1 MQSQSARGHCKKHI
15 KRRFRGVSTRSQGVS
30 SRLKASKTFGRTNM
44 WPSQTNTI
52 SCKKPWPEAHTG
64 RIGDSDACAR
74 LAEDN
79 FAEDTQWHCQGI
91 SMCLEH
97 ASRRLKDLK
106 SLGHYLSICIRRRST
121 FSFPFVPHCVHVSQ
135 TRLKASQGLA
145 SSSSSAQEPIS
156 NGVQFGELKAIGTH
170 RRWGYL
176 QICTRRRS
184 TFSFPSFFPAL
195 SPSVREEMLG
205 NGFLT
210 SAKRYY
216 YQRAAWECT
225 CTVCAYVCVRGY
237 AS

>member
-1 MQSQSARGHCKKHI
+1 MGGRVRLVDSFNSIIMVVGRMQSQSAQGHCKNESNDAS
-15 KRRFRGVSTRSQGVS
+15 GESQQG
-30 SRLKASKTFGRTNM
+30 LKASQVVSRRQKTCGRTTM

-52 SCKKPWPEAHTG
+52 NCKNPWPETNTG

-79 FAEDTQWHCQGI
+79 FAEDTHSFCQGI

-135 TRLKASQGLA
+135 KRLKASQGLA

-156 NGVQFGELKAIGTH
+156 HGVQF
-170 RRWGYL
+170 
-176 QICTRRRS
+176 
-184 TFSFPSFFPAL
+184 
-195 SPSVREEMLG
+195 
-205 NGFLT
+205 
-210 SAKRYY
+210 
-216 YQRAAWECT
+216 
-225 CTVCAYVCVRGY
+225 
-237 AS
+237 